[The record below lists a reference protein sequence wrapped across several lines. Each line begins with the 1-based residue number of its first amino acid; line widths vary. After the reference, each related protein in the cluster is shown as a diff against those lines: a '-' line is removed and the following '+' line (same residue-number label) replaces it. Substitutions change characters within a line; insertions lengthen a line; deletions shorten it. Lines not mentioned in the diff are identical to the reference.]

1 MIFSFFNICFLKA
14 VLEMTSARLLKAKKV
29 TITAV
34 KSLSPI
40 FIVLSNYKVK
50 NKLNM
55 DIETLT

>member
-1 MIFSFFNICFLKA
+1 
-14 VLEMTSARLLKAKKV
+14 MTSARLLKAKKV